1 QFAKMEEMKEALTK
15 FETTLTLLLGQVAE
29 VKDDIKK
36 VNNNVVRLEEVRE
49 RVIEDTPRPQPL
61 IAARTEYELKKISR
75 LPDCVKEL
83 QVFEGEAGTYDS
95 WMGRA
100 ETILKDYEIIKERP
114 LYRSI
119 VVSIRQKIR
128 GNAETTLMSYN
139 VTDDDWSEIKRV
151 LALHY
156 ADKRDL
162 RTLEYQ
168 MGIKIPLLAM
178 PSLNVHSL
186 IDSQHP
192 AEARECLESLISEF
206 SIIFKPLSPCEA
218 VDTSVRAEIRTNTQ
232 EPSQYERGGGETG

>member
-1 QFAKMEEMKEALTK
+1 K
-15 FETTLTLLLGQVAE
+15 FEATLALLLGQMSD
-29 VKDDIKK
+29 VKDDVKK
-36 VNNNVVRLEEVRE
+36 VSDKVVKLEEARE
-49 RVIEDTPRPQPL
+49 KVTEDAPRPQPL
-61 IAARTEYELKKISR
+61 IAARTEYELREIAR

-95 WMGRA
+95 WIGRA
-100 ETILKDYEIIKERP
+100 DTILKDYEIIKERP

-119 VVSIRQKIR
+119 VVNVRQKIR

-139 VTDDDWSEIKRV
+139 VADDDWPEIKRV

-156 ADKRDL
+156 ADRRDL

-168 MGIKIPLLAM
+168 MAPGIKIPLLAM

-206 SIIFKPLSPCEA
+206 SIIFEPLSPGEA
-218 VDTSVRAEIRTNTQ
+218 VDTSVRAEIRTSTQ
-232 EPSQYERGGGETG
+232 EPMYSKSYPYPANMRGEVEN